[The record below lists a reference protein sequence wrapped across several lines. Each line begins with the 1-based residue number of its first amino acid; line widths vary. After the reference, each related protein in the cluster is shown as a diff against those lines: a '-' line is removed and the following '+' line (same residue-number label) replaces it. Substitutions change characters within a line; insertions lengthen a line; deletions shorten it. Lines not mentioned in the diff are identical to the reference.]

1 MQTRRIPTGERKAQ
15 IGAAFGAA
23 AGRYEESAGV
33 QRLVAAHLAEMA
45 ARERLPEDAHIL
57 EIGCGT
63 GLLTRE
69 IRARWPGATLIAT
82 DLAPEMLEAAA
93 RDGAASRLIEMDGEA
108 PAFDGP
114 WFDLILSSLA
124 FQWFS
129 DLPRALA
136 RLHGLLRPGASL
148 YFATMG
154 AESFASWR
162 AAHEACGESAGIAP
176 YPTLD
181 ALRDLL
187 APYADAFVCDEH
199 HALPERGGA
208 ALARHFRGL
217 GAQVPREG
225 YAPIGTAAMRR
236 VIRAF
241 DEAGGETSYHVLYGR
256 ITYAP

>member
-1 MQTRRIPTGERKAQ
+1 MQTMDGGRKAE

-23 AGRYEESAGV
+23 ASHYEASASV
-33 QRLVAAHLAEMA
+33 QRLVAAHLATMA
-45 ARERLPEDAHIL
+45 ARERLPAQARIL

-69 IRARWPGATLIAT
+69 IRAAWPDATLIAT
-82 DLAPEMLEAAA
+82 DLAPEMLQAEGL
-93 RDGAASRLIEMDGEA
+93 DGVATQLLAMDGEA
-108 PAFDGP
+108 PIFEGP

-124 FQWFS
+124 FQWFG
-129 DLPRALA
+129 DLPGALA

-162 AAHEACGESAGIAP
+162 AAHDACGEQAGTAP
-176 YPTLD
+176 YPTLA
-181 ALRDLL
+181 ALQDML

-199 HALPERGGA
+199 HAVPQQGGA
-208 ALARHFRGL
+208 ALIRHFRGL
-217 GAQVPREG
+217 GAQVPRAD
-225 YAPIGTAAMRR
+225 YRPLSAPAMRR

-241 DEAGGETSYHVLYGR
+241 DAAGGVTSYHVLYGR
-256 ITYAP
+256 ITHAE

>member
-1 MQTRRIPTGERKAQ
+1 MHSMDGRRKAE

-23 AGRYEESAGV
+23 ASHYEASASV
-33 QRLVAAHLAEMA
+33 QRLVAAHLAAMA
-45 ARERLPEDAHIL
+45 ARERLPATGRIL

-69 IRARWPGATLIAT
+69 IRANWPGATLIAT
-82 DLAPEMLEAAA
+82 DLAPEMLQAEGL
-93 RDGAASRLIEMDGEA
+93 DGVATQLIAMDGEA
-108 PAFDGP
+108 PVFDGP

-124 FQWFS
+124 FQWFA
-129 DLPRALA
+129 DLPGALA

-162 AAHEACGESAGIAP
+162 AAHEACGETAGIAT
-176 YPTLD
+176 YPTLVELQ
-181 ALRDLL
+181 AML
-187 APYADAFVCDEH
+187 APYADAFICDEH
-199 HALPERGGA
+199 HIVPEGGGA
-208 ALARHFRGL
+208 ALIRHFRGL

-225 YAPIGTAAMRR
+225 YRPLGPAAMRK

-241 DEAGGETSYHVLYGR
+241 DAAGGETSYHVLYGR
-256 ITYAP
+256 ITHA

>member
-1 MQTRRIPTGERKAQ
+1 MQTKRILPAGRKVQ

-23 AGRYEESAGV
+23 AGHYEASASV
-33 QRLVAAHLAEMA
+33 QRIVAAHLADMA
-45 ARERLPEDAHIL
+45 ARERLPEDARIL

-69 IRARWPGATLIAT
+69 IRARWPGSTLIAT
-82 DLAPEMLEAAA
+82 DLSPEMLEAAG
-93 RDGAASRLIEMDGEA
+93 RDRAASQLIAMDGEA
-108 PAFDGP
+108 PVFDGA

-124 FQWFS
+124 FQWFT
-129 DLPRALA
+129 DLPQALA

-154 AESFASWR
+154 AESFSSWR
-162 AAHEACGESAGIAP
+162 DAHAACGEKAGIAP
-176 YPTLD
+176 YPTLTELQ
-181 ALRDLL
+181 AML

-199 HALPERGGA
+199 HVLPERGGA

-217 GAQVPREG
+217 GAQVPRED
-225 YAPIGTAAMRR
+225 YAPLGTTAMRR

-241 DEAGGETSYHVLYGR
+241 DAAGGETSYHVLYGR
-256 ITYAP
+256 ITHAR